1 MKKITGELFA
11 AFLIS
16 CCLLNGCSAKDVS
29 VTTSG
34 NSLHQVESFVLSK
47 YDSTELTLEV
57 GGYEDLTFYVEPESI
72 DEKDIEIVN
81 ENEDVAK
88 VLLQD
93 IRNVV
98 GNRLIMVSVRGR
110 SLGETNVKIR
120 GIENNLESDTVH
132 VSIIEKQEST
142 DTSRIV
148 YVNLNGNK
156 YHLSSDCAG
165 KSAYITTENE
175 ALKSRKEPC
184 SKCIN

>member
-1 MKKITGELFA
+1 MKKIIGNLLMSI
-11 AFLIS
+11 LIS
-16 CCLLNGCSAKDVS
+16 CCLLSGCH
-29 VTTSG
+29 TSKEKI
-34 NSLHQVESFVLSK
+34 HQVKNFSLSQ
-47 YDSTELTLEV
+47 YDNTEMTLEV
-57 GGYEDLTFYVEPESI
+57 DSHEDLTFYVEPDYI
-72 DEKDIEIVN
+72 DENDIEIINV
-81 ENEDVAK
+81 NEDVAK

-93 IRNVV
+93 VRSVT
-98 GNRLIMVSVRGR
+98 GDRLIIVSVRGM
-110 SLGETNVKIR
+110 SPGETNVKIR

-165 KSAYITTENE
+165 KSAYITTEDE
-175 ALKSRKEPC
+175 ALKLKKEPC